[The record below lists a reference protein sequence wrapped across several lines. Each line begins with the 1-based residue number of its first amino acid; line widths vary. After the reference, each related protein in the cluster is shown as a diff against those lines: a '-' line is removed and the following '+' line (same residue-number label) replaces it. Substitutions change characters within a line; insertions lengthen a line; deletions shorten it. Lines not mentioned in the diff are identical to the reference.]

1 MKLKYIL
8 KDNQKHNI
16 KGDYPAVPYD
26 VDVYDISDDKLNLP
40 YIYFTNNSN
49 VVGYLESSIIKS
61 IKKFTELDLLIQII
75 DDMSEGVVV
84 VNKDGYII
92 YTNDSYTTILGIKKT
107 QIIGKNIK
115 DIESEATII

>member
-40 YIYFTNNSN
+40 YIYFTNN
-49 VVGYLESSIIKS
+49 K
-61 IKKFTELDLLIQII
+61 
-75 DDMSEGVVV
+75 
-84 VNKDGYII
+84 
-92 YTNDSYTTILGIKKT
+92 
-107 QIIGKNIK
+107 IGR
-115 DIESEATII
+115 AHV